1 MTEEG
6 RAAYDL
12 LRKYR
17 AMIARE
23 RELEERIERC
33 HDQAMRATSS
43 MGASRGSGGSDRSR
57 LESAEVRAIDLEKQ
71 LQRTMASERAKRLR
85 IQAAINAIDCIE
97 LRRVLELRY
106 IDGMIWEDIN
116 AKMHIA
122 ASTSKRWHNMALE
135 DFWEIYDHVDKHKH
149 KHGPLWST
157 VK

>member
-1 MTEEG
+1 MTEQG

-17 AMIARE
+17 HMVARE

-43 MGASRGSGGSDRSR
+43 MGASRGSGGSERSR

-85 IQAAINAIDCIE
+85 IQEAINGVECVE

-116 AKMHIA
+116 AQMHIA
-122 ASTSKRWHNMALE
+122 TSTSKRWHNMALE
-135 DFWEIYDHVDKHKH
+135 DFWEIYDHM
-149 KHGPLWST
+149 
-157 VK
+157 VKD